1 MKRYVVVTGTS
12 TGVGKTVATA
22 ALATSYSA
30 HGLDVA
36 VVKPVQTG
44 LLGGEPGSDM
54 DEVTVLS
61 GVTDV
66 HELVRLDDALA
77 PDSAAR
83 LRDEQIP
90 AVAELTRRVAE
101 IEADVVVVEGAGGV
115 LVRLDRDGGTIADLA
130 LGLRDTGAEVDV
142 IVVTAAGLGTLNH
155 TELTVEALRRRGLE
169 PAGLIIGSWPADPG
183 LAERRNREDLP
194 RVTGVPLLTALA
206 QLDDGQGNGSTA
218 GRGSRVRE
226 V

>member
-1 MKRYVVVTGTS
+1 LKRYVVVTGTG

-22 ALATSYSA
+22 ALATSYA
-30 HGLDVA
+30 AAGLDVA

-44 LLGGEPGSDM
+44 LLAGEPGSDM

-61 GVTDV
+61 GVLEV
-66 HELVRLDDALA
+66 HEWVRLEDPLA

-83 LRDEQIP
+83 LRGVDIP
-90 AVAELTRRVAE
+90 GVGELAERTLKVDG
-101 IEADVVVVEGAGGV
+101 DVVLVEGSGGV

-130 LGLRDTGAEVDV
+130 LALRSHGAEVDV
-142 IVVTAAGLGTLNH
+142 YVVTSASLGTLNH

-169 PAGLIIGSWPADPG
+169 PAGLIIGCWPRDPD
-183 LAERRNREDLP
+183 LAQRCNREDLP
-194 RVTGVPLLTALA
+194 RVTGVPLTTALA
-206 QLDDGQGNGSTA
+206 ELDDGRWA
-218 GRGSRVRE
+218 DPRE